1 MAKSRRENKILK
13 FLRIFSK
20 CWSSL
25 PIPDRC
31 RIQDIYVQ
39 PLIFYGL
46 MHIRQSFN
54 HIGTVAKSRSKVGC
68 SSVRVLLAR
77 FSDFGGWEGGN
88 VATEPKIQIFE
99 I

>member
-1 MAKSRRENKILK
+1 MAKSIRENKILK
-13 FLRIFSK
+13 FSRNFSK

-31 RIQDIYVQ
+31 RIQDIYIQ

-54 HIGTVAKSRSKVGC
+54 YLNK
-68 SSVRVLLAR
+68 
-77 FSDFGGWEGGN
+77 
-88 VATEPKIQIFE
+88 VATSETKAVAEMLFY
-99 I
+99 